1 MKILITLI
9 IYSVTNNCWCLSKVP
24 FDISISIIKSQ
35 STPSQSTATV
45 QTHDQSLIQKRLI
58 YNEPLRFYK
67 TKDMRE
73 HEEKSKMA
81 VKIFWENLNN
91 RPQKK
96 QHSTSKASSRS
107 TPSVLPAGTTSTG
120 SNLQSAVIK
129 TIVQPLAPGR
139 LTASLNSARYIDTAF
154 SKSVTS
160 QSTSFQSAKTTT
172 TQKIKLAHNN
182 KTKRT
187 KVLQDSSFTTA
198 DVQYKEPLKFYK
210 TKDMREHEEKSKWV
224 VQTFLENLNGRSK
237 KLVQSNENTMESQFS
252 TNVSI
257 GISSTNLQTLS
268 FRPGKEIPIRS
279 TEQMNRIDKAICHS
293 NKESYMSSKS
303 TSKELIHVNEDK
315 VTFTE
320 SNASSSGSTVQGEIS
335 LLDMDQQLT
344 KVSNKR
350 KYSGDG
356 EIVNNKLVKITIPT
370 TRKQKEFSTKINLP
384 NKPAPQVHN
393 IQNIVSSG
401 SSKNNGV
408 KSLVQ
413 LCTMTL
419 VSNKHRLYKLGD
431 TPYHLLEP
439 ILKFCTDE
447 ELRQLEKVNSR
458 LINEDMEL
466 WKRFLQQK
474 IPDQPLPDNPEDYRM
489 IYLSIIDEEKEKK
502 ERIIGNLRRAM
513 ANEKAKK
520 EARQVKMLPVA
531 PREPKR
537 KHSGYQ
543 KLTPLQK
550 IRREMVREGYVMFPH
565 RIFVY

>member
-1 MKILITLI
+1 MEQ
-9 IYSVTNNCWCLSKVP
+9 NSKMP
-24 FDISISIIKSQ
+24 TRAGSSLKTSQ
-35 STPSQSTATV
+35 SIPSQSTATV
-45 QTHDQSLIQKRLI
+45 QTHDQGLIQKRFI
-58 YNEPLRFYK
+58 FNEPLKFYK

-81 VKIFWENLNN
+81 VKTFWENLNN

-96 QHSTSKASSRS
+96 YSNSKVSSRS
-107 TPSVLPAGTTSTG
+107 SPSVLPAGTTSTE

-129 TIVQPLAPGR
+129 TIVQPLASDRP
-139 LTASLNSARYIDTAF
+139 TTPLNSTRYIDTAF
-154 SKSVTS
+154 AKSATSK
-160 QSTSFQSAKTTT
+160 STSFQSAKTTT
-172 TQKIKLAHNN
+172 TQKLAHNN
-182 KTKRT
+182 KNKPT
-187 KVLQDSSFTTA
+187 KVLEDLSYATA

-210 TKDMREHEEKSKWV
+210 TKDMKEHEEKSKWV

-237 KLVQSNENTMESQFS
+237 KSAQSNENTMESQYS
-252 TNVSI
+252 TNVST
-257 GISSTNLQTLS
+257 GVSNSLNLQTLS
-268 FRPGKEIPIRS
+268 FQSGKEIPVRS
-279 TEQMNRIDKAICHS
+279 TEQVNRASMFGNDKAIDHS
-293 NKESYMSSKS
+293 NKESSSKP
-303 TSKELIHVNEDK
+303 TSKALIHVNENR
-315 VTFTE
+315 VTSVKFTE
-320 SNASSSGSTVQGEIS
+320 SYASSSGSTVQRPMEIS
-335 LLDMDQQLT
+335 LLDTDHQLE

-350 KYSGDG
+350 KHSGDG
-356 EIVNNKLVKITIPT
+356 EIGNNKLIKIAIPT
-370 TRKQKEFSTKINLP
+370 IRKQKEFSTKINLP
-384 NKPAPQVHN
+384 NRPAPQVNSN

-401 SSKNNGV
+401 SSKSNGV

-447 ELRQLEKVNSR
+447 ELRQLEEVNSR

-474 IPDQPLPDNPEDYRM
+474 LPDQPFPDNPEDYRM
-489 IYLSIIDEEKEKK
+489 IYLNIIDKEKEKK

-520 EARQVKMLPVA
+520 EARQVKMLLVA

-537 KHSGYQ
+537 KPSGYQ

-550 IRREMVREGYVMFPH
+550 IRREMIRGGYVMFPH
-565 RIFVY
+565 RNYLRSYQI